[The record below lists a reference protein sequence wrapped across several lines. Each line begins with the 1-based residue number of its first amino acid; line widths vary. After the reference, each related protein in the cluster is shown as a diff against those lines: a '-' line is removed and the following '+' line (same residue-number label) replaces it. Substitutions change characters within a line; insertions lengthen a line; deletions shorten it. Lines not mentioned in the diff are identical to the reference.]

1 MKKLLFLSVA
11 IFSLICFCAC
21 GAPEPY
27 TGEPIAPS
35 SASDSEPWPKD
46 TFFASAPPIC
56 ETVNSVSVND
66 DKTTYSF
73 KITNI
78 SYEDFV
84 KWAQAM
90 KKCGVSPIGSG
101 EYGLDGTPID
111 GMASFN
117 GETKQFTVISTWT
130 DKESPLRVA
139 NHDLSISF
147 IKKK

>member
-1 MKKLLFLSVA
+1 MKRFLFLSLSV
-11 IFSLICFCAC
+11 LILISFCAC
-21 GAPEPY
+21 GTPEPY

-35 SASDSEPWPKD
+35 SAADSEPWPSD
-46 TFFASAPPIC
+46 TFFASAPPVC
-56 ETVNSVSVND
+56 ESVNSVSIND
-66 DKTTYSF
+66 EQTTYSF
-73 KITNI
+73 KITDI

-90 KKCGVSPIGSG
+90 KDAGVSPVGSG

-130 DKESPLRVA
+130 DKKSSLRVS
-139 NHDLSISF
+139 NYDLSISF